1 MTHIGGE
8 KRGRSELG
16 MTHIGLLLLAA
27 AQLVAAQRPAGCSD
41 DTGGTCAWFSCNGWR
56 DSECRSDR
64 CKCASN
70 KCAWGGKCCLNGQVE
85 SGRTC
90 SWCSAGQ
97 YRDGNSCRACP
108 SGQWSPTSAV
118 QSAQDSGTAC
128 RAWTP
133 GRPAVQTSRP
143 SWVNADST
151 ASSTSGQT
159 RYTCSVSKAGVA
171 LA

>member
-1 MTHIGGE
+1 
-8 KRGRSELG
+8 
-16 MTHIGLLLLAA
+16 MTHIGLFLLAA

-41 DTGGTCAWFSCNGWR
+41 DTGGTCAWFSCNSWR
-56 DSECRSDR
+56 DSVCRSDR

-97 YRDGNSCRACP
+97 YRDNNSCRACP

-118 QSAQDSGTAC
+118 QSAQSGTAC
-128 RAWTP
+128 RAWTSCAAQP
-133 GRPAVQTSRP
+133 GKWASTAGTATSDRVCSPHATCPSGRCKPRP
-143 SWVNADST
+143 SPPPSAYPLRDPI
-151 ASSTSGQT
+151 
-159 RYTCSVSKAGVA
+159 
-171 LA
+171 

>member
-16 MTHIGLLLLAA
+16 MTHIGLLLLAAA

-118 QSAQDSGTAC
+118 QSADRSGTAC

-133 GRPAVQTSRP
+133 GTPTCPGGKWA
-143 SWVNADST
+143 ST
-151 ASSTSGQT
+151 AGTATSDRVCT
-159 RYTCSVSKAGVA
+159 SHATCSSG
-171 LA
+171 